1 MARIAMVVT
10 NACAPDPRVE
20 RHALWLT
27 ELGHDVEIHAWDRQC
42 SNPIHEEKNGYK
54 IVRYR
59 FGIVNG
65 SMPIRTWFRKKKFI
79 SNLKLN
85 HDLLILNDTDTG
97 NVRFEGPR
105 VLDIHDIA
113 HTWPLMRGKSP
124 LHKFASRRMLSQAK
138 KIIQEAD
145 EIIVSAPDFGKWVTE
160 NGRESTCVMNR
171 RNSTPMQVTS
181 EKVAGYFG
189 RIRELEP
196 IMSLIESAKK
206 ANFKVILAGDGLE
219 VENVLSKKP
228 DVDYRG
234 PFTEEELPNL
244 MKEIS
249 VMYAMYDEN
258 RANIKL
264 GAIPTKM
271 FDAASFG
278 IPSIVNQNTPMGDL
292 CEKEGLG
299 KTAPYGDIEKISEAM
314 IQAHGMEIDGVKG
327 EEKSEFF
334 AVIQKLLD

>member
-27 ELGHDVEIHAWDRQC
+27 EEGHDVEIHAWDRQC
-42 SNPIHEEKNGYK
+42 ANPIQEEKNGYK

-59 FGIVNG
+59 IGVVTG
-65 SMPIRTWFRKKKFI
+65 SMPIRTWFQKKKFI

-97 NVRFEGPR
+97 NVKFQGPI
-105 VLDIHDIA
+105 VLDIHDLA
-113 HTWPLMRGKSP
+113 HTWPLMRGETA

-138 KIIQEAD
+138 KVIQRAD
-145 EIIVSAPDFGKWVTE
+145 EIIVSAPGFRKWVTA
-160 NGRESTCVMNR
+160 NGRNSTCVMNR
-171 RNSTPMQVTS
+171 RNPVQIQITS
-181 EKVAGYFG
+181 KKVVGYFG

-196 IMSLIESAKK
+196 ITSLIESAKK
-206 ANFKVILAGDGLE
+206 ADFKVILAGDGLE
-219 VENVLSKKP
+219 VDNVLSSNP
-228 DVDYRG
+228 DIEYRG
-234 PFTEEELPNL
+234 PFTEDELPSL

-249 VMYAMYDEN
+249 VMYAMYNED
-258 RANIKL
+258 RANIKS

-271 FDAASFG
+271 FDAAAFG

-292 CEKEGLG
+292 CESERLG
-299 KTAPYGDIEKISEAM
+299 KTAPYGNTEKISEAM
-314 IQAHGMEIDGVKG
+314 TQAHGMEIGEVKG
-327 EEKSEFF
+327 EEKMEFIT
-334 AVIQKLLD
+334 VVRKLLN

>member
-27 ELGHDVEIHAWDRQC
+27 EMGHDVEIHAWDRQC
-42 SNPIHEEKNGYK
+42 SNQIHEEKNGYK

-59 FGIVNG
+59 FGAVTG
-65 SMPIRTWFRKKKFI
+65 SMPIRTWFMKKKFI
-79 SNLKLN
+79 SNLELD
-85 HDLLILNDTDTG
+85 HDLLILNDTDTS
-97 NVRFEGPR
+97 NVIFQGPII
-105 VLDIHDIA
+105 LDIHDLA
-113 HTWPLMRGKSP
+113 HTWPLMRGKTP
-124 LHKFASRRMLSQAK
+124 LHRFASMRMLSQAK
-138 KIIQEAD
+138 RIIRKAD
-145 EIIVSAPDFGKWVTE
+145 EIIVSAPDFRKWIAE
-160 NGRESTCVMNR
+160 YGRDSTCVMNR
-171 RNSTPMQVTS
+171 RNPESLQVTS
-181 EKVAGYFG
+181 KKVIGYIG

-196 IMSLIESAKK
+196 IISLIESAKK
-206 ANFKVILAGDGLE
+206 ANFKVVLAGDGVE
-219 VENVLSKKP
+219 VDNVLEMNP

-234 PFTEEELPNL
+234 SFTEADLPHL

-271 FDAASFG
+271 LDAAAFG

-292 CEKEGLG
+292 CESEKLG
-299 KTAPYGDIEKISEAM
+299 KTAPYGNIEKISEAI
-314 IQAHGMEIDGVKG
+314 IQAHGMKITGVKG
-327 EEKSEFF
+327 EEKSEFIT
-334 AVIQKLLD
+334 VVRRLLD